1 MSVLIEHEAEH
12 LAKWLSD
19 KSNQEVANKIDVS
32 NSLVYR
38 YKRCLVGGSRKVVR
52 RLMEAYNADT
62 LTLLGDRVP
71 YIEHSLDDVG
81 ERIRQA
87 RIDAYLT
94 VEDLAEELDV
104 EVRTIIKW
112 ELGESTPTRFTI
124 EEIAYL
130 TGLDDDEFFTMPL
143 IEAKYLGP
151 YLKKVREERGMSKTE
166 MGYVADVNSMT
177 ILVWERGGNAAR
189 LEKIKYIA
197 DFIQMSL
204 KDMAGEAKKYTED
217 VLSAFFN

>member
-32 NSLVYR
+32 NSLIYQ
-38 YKRCLVGGSRKVVR
+38 YKRCLIGGSRKIVR
-52 RLMEAYNADT
+52 RLMEAYDVDT

-81 ERIRQA
+81 KRIRQA
-87 RIDAYLT
+87 RVDAYLT
-94 VEDLAEELDV
+94 VEELAEELGV
-104 EVRTIIKW
+104 EPMTVIKW
-112 ELGESTPTRFTI
+112 ERGVHTPSRLML
-124 EEIAYL
+124 EEIAYS
-130 TGLDDDEFFTMPL
+130 TDLDDDEFFTMPL

-151 YLKKVREERGMSKTE
+151 YLKKVREERGMSKTA
-166 MGYVADVNSMT
+166 MGYVADVNGVT
-177 ILVWERGGNAAR
+177 ILTWERGGNAAR

-197 DFIQMSL
+197 DLLQMSL

>member
-1 MSVLIEHEAEH
+1 MSLLIEHEAEH

-52 RLMEAYNADT
+52 RLMEAYDVDT

-94 VEDLAEELDV
+94 VEYLAEELGV

-112 ELGESTPTRFTI
+112 ERGESTPTRFTI

-143 IEAKYLGP
+143 IEAEYLGP

-177 ILVWERGGNAAR
+177 ILQWERGR
-189 LEKIKYIA
+189 STSKIQSLKYIA
-197 DFIQMSL
+197 DLVGISLREMAEISKEQFIEE
-204 KDMAGEAKKYTED
+204 GC
-217 VLSAFFN
+217 

>member
-1 MSVLIEHEAEH
+1 MSLLIEHEAEH

-94 VEDLAEELDV
+94 VEYLAEELGV

-112 ELGESTPTRFTI
+112 ERGESTPTRFTI

-130 TGLDDDEFFTMPL
+130 TDLDDDEFFTMPL

-151 YLKKVREERGMSKTE
+151 YLKKVREERGMSKTD

-177 ILVWERGGNAAR
+177 ILQWERGR
-189 LEKIKYIA
+189 STSKIQSLKYIA
-197 DFIQMSL
+197 DLVGISL
-204 KDMAGEAKKYTED
+204 REMAEISKEKIIEEGC
-217 VLSAFFN
+217 

>member
-1 MSVLIEHEAEH
+1 MSLLIEHEAEH

-52 RLMEAYNADT
+52 RLMEAYDVDT

-94 VEDLAEELDV
+94 VEDLAEELGV

-112 ELGESTPTRFTI
+112 EWGESTPTRFAI

-177 ILVWERGGNAAR
+177 ILQWERGR
-189 LEKIKYIA
+189 STSKIQSLKYIA
-197 DFIQMSL
+197 DLVGISLREMAEISKEQFIEE
-204 KDMAGEAKKYTED
+204 GC
-217 VLSAFFN
+217 

>member
-32 NSLVYR
+32 YSLAYK
-38 YKRCLVGGSRKVVR
+38 YKRGISGCSRKTIR
-52 RLMEAYNADT
+52 RLMEAYDVDT
-62 LTLLGDRVP
+62 QTLFGETIP
-71 YIEHSLDDVG
+71 YIEYPLDDVG

-87 RIDAYLT
+87 RVDAYLT
-94 VEDLAEELDV
+94 VEDLAEELGV
-104 EVRTIIKW
+104 EVRTIIGW
-112 ELGESTPTRFTI
+112 EWGESTPTRFTI

-130 TGLDDDEFFTMPL
+130 TDLDDDEFFTMPL

-177 ILVWERGGNAAR
+177 ILQWERGR
-189 LEKIKYIA
+189 STSKIQSLKYIA
-197 DFIQMSL
+197 DLVGISLREMAEISKEQFIEE
-204 KDMAGEAKKYTED
+204 GC
-217 VLSAFFN
+217 